1 MAIIQQPTLFDL
13 EILEQ
18 LDIEEKYLEI
28 FSPLDLSPLL
38 WLFQKEKAVGA
49 LLSVNYEAA
58 VRALIIS
65 YLEAIPDV
73 KTLVNRI
80 KSDLRFKLSL
90 GFLYSDRAPSEAT
103 FSRILHMLSEHRS
116 SLLDVN
122 NRLLRQIDNVFDIF
136 GEDVAI
142 DATAIESHSKPR
154 IIEKPIVSSVEKQH
168 TMTTEDIK
176 KELSIDPQWGVKV
189 NSKGK
194 NVFWHGYKAHLA
206 VTTKSQYILSSILT
220 SAHIADMSVAIPL
233 IRDVKRLGLANIHM
247 IFDKGYDVKALY
259 EEAHILGFEPIIP
272 LKRVAKNDGEWTTEY
287 APTCLI
293 EEGYTYDSFDKRYG
307 ALKYTLPE
315 KRCRSC
321 PLQNEGLCQKVIKI
335 KQQTDPRKFNHPA
348 RGTHSW
354 KKLYA
359 KRSAVERV
367 NGDLKENMKLNQTTH
382 YKAELV
388 EIELLLI
395 QLAYNVKRYA
405 VQRLN
410 NQKLGKETAA

>member
-18 LDIEEKYLEI
+18 LDIEEKYVEI
-28 FSPLDLSPLL
+28 FSPVDVSPLVE
-38 WLFQKEKAVGA
+38 LFQKEKSVGA
-49 LLSVNYEAA
+49 PLSVNYEAA
-58 VRALIIS
+58 IRALIVS
-65 YLEAIPDV
+65 FLEAIPDV

-103 FSRILHMLSEHRS
+103 FSRILHALSEHRS
-116 SLLDVN
+116 SLIEVN
-122 NRLLRQIDNVFDIF
+122 ERLLRQIDNAFSVFC
-136 GEDVAI
+136 EDVAI
-142 DATAIESHSKPR
+142 DATAVESHSKPQK
-154 IIEKPIVSSVEKQH
+154 IEKPAVSSVEKQR
-168 TMTTEDIK
+168 TMATHDIK
-176 KELSIDPQWGVKV
+176 QELPVAPQWGIKV

-220 SAHIADMSVAIPL
+220 SAHIADMSTAIPL
-233 IRDVKRLGLANIHM
+233 IRDVKRLGLANVHM

-259 EEAHILGFEPIIP
+259 EEAHELGFEPIIP
-272 LKRVAKNDGEWTTEY
+272 LKRVAKNDGEWTSDY

-293 EEGYTYDSFDKRYG
+293 EKGYIYDSFDKRYG
-307 ALKYTLPE
+307 ALKYKLPE

-321 PLQNEGLCQKVIKI
+321 PLQHEGLCQKVIKI

-348 RGTHSW
+348 RGTNGW

-367 NGDLKENMKLNQTTH
+367 NGDLKENMKLNRTTH

-388 EIELLLI
+388 EVEVLLI
-395 QLAYNVKRYA
+395 QLAYNAKRYA
-405 VQRLN
+405 AQRLN
-410 NQKLGKETAA
+410 HSKTGKETAA